1 MRVKLIIAAAI
12 LVVSAVLVTG
22 GCAIDPMEQLSV
34 QIQSDDVTERK
45 TAIYE
50 LGNLNDARATE
61 ELLNVL
67 EKDDELYGVAAV
79 ALVKKGREADKAPGN
94 APNLVVESV
103 GKILANPHLAENFRA
118 MAGWTL
124 GEIGSREAITALQGG
139 TSATVGAAP
148 AEMVRKA
155 STEALEKLG
164 NAAAGRPFDIAM
176 GELEGHDVEVWKD
189 PPDLSLPPEDES

>member
-1 MRVKLIIAAAI
+1 MRVKPIIVAVVF
-12 LVVSAVLVTG
+12 VVSAVLVVG
-22 GCAIDPMEQLSV
+22 GCAVDPMEQLTA
-34 QIQSDDVTERK
+34 QIQSDDVTERR

-50 LGNLNDARATE
+50 MGNLSDPRTTE

-67 EKDDELYGVAAV
+67 EKDDELHGAAAV
-79 ALVKKGREADKAPGN
+79 ALVKKGREAENAPGN

-103 GKILANPHLAENFRA
+103 GKILANAHLAEQFRA
-118 MAGWTL
+118 MAAWTL
-124 GEIGSREAITALQGG
+124 GEIGSREGIAALQGG

-164 NAAAGRPFDIAM
+164 YASAGRPFDIAM
-176 GELEGHDVEVWKD
+176 GELAGHEIEVWKD